1 MHVKNIVHRNIH
13 QSLSSTNVC
22 AVKHAWATTHPVLL
36 SSLTR
41 PFMRINHQH
50 FGNYK
55 KFDDDPYGMV
65 PIQDIANAIDTT
77 LTPEQQEYVNKLKKK
92 IRGGKNSPRCK

>member
-1 MHVKNIVHRNIH
+1 MLAMMHV
-13 QSLSSTNVC
+13 
-22 AVKHAWATTHPVLL
+22 WTTRPVLI
-36 SSLTR
+36 SSSR
-41 PFMRINHQH
+41 PFLRINHQH